1 MGATENFFNFSM
13 NFIELLNRLDP
24 GVSVIINEKG
34 HLIMDLNV
42 FNPLTNFVPTEVL
55 MQLPTRMQIAA

>member
-1 MGATENFFNFSM
+1 MGTTESFFNLPM
-13 NFIELLNRLDP
+13 NFIELLNELHP

-42 FNPLTNFVPTEVL
+42 FNPLTNFVPTEL
-55 MQLPTRMQIAA
+55 LQQLPTTRM